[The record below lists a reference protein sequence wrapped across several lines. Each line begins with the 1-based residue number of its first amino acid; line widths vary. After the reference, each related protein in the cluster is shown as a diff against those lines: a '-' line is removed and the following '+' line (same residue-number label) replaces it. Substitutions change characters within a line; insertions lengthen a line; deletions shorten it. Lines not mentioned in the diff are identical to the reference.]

1 MIQYPN
7 VTLGGG
13 GHKKSLFDCIEVK
26 EYQKNALTNEEIATL
41 NSYLLTLNVEVILT
55 LNVEVEVEVVVV
67 AHRGEV
73 VEEVVQGEGVLEDGV
88 QGQLEELASRL
99 PQIVVH

>member
-1 MIQYPN
+1 M
-7 VTLGGG
+7 
-13 GHKKSLFDCIEVK
+13 
-26 EYQKNALTNEEIATL
+26 
-41 NSYLLTLNVEVILT
+41 
-55 LNVEVEVEVVVV
+55 VV